1 MRGETH
7 PGVEFFERQF
17 RDQVAA
23 GQFVLNPFEQA
34 ALPFLRGRVLD
45 LGCGLGNLSLE
56 AARRGFEVVAVDA
69 SAAAI
74 ERVAHA
80 ARTEGLRIE
89 GVRADLRG
97 YCVPIE
103 YDTVIAIG
111 LVMFFECAEARR
123 LLGEIRRGVAA
134 GGVAIVNA
142 LIEGTTWL
150 EPFGEGER
158 CLLPEGEIER
168 VFSGWR
174 IALARREVFAAPG
187 GTQKRFD
194 TVVAERA

>member
-1 MRGETH
+1 MCGEK
-7 PGVEFFERQF
+7 PASVEFFERQF
-17 RDQVAA
+17 RGQVAA
-23 GQFVLNPFEQA
+23 GQFALNPFEQA

-56 AARRGFEVVAVDA
+56 AARRGCEVVAVDA
-69 SAAAI
+69 SATAI
-74 ERVAHA
+74 ERIAHA
-80 ARTEGLRIE
+80 AQTEGLRLE
-89 GVRADLRG
+89 AVRADLRG
-97 YCVPIE
+97 YRVSAE
-103 YDTVIAIG
+103 FDTVIAIG
-111 LVMFFECAEARR
+111 LVMFFDCVEARR

-134 GGVAIVNA
+134 RGIAIVNS

-150 EPFGEGER
+150 EPFGDAAR

-168 VFSGWR
+168 SFKGWR
-174 IALARREVFAAPG
+174 IALARCEVFAAPG